1 MGIRR
6 ARMQVLHHV
15 LPTGDSE
22 PDALCVLNLAS
33 ARPGNSVLPLALDG
47 SPRLRRSN
55 SNSSLL
61 STAST
66 FTRTTQFSVT
76 VLLAIARGARTPTV
90 FFAPQLPSHSLHCP
104 SAQVQVPDEALTE
117 PVFYQVSVSNCHRGT
132 EWRLSRRYQAFDSV
146 HSHLRFWRRAPDGLE
161 LPPKHPKPG
170 LDPARIAERAAGLQ
184 AWAAEVLSS
193 DSALREAKVIAFFSL
208 PRVCDEAELAEAEA
222 ALLRIQAAVR
232 GQRSRQ
238 SCVEMRKERVLMTSK
253 ATPSAVRLFLLL
265 LLLLFPPLVAALLQA
280 QPAWLTAITPV
291 AVARAPT
298 AGPPSP
304 LRRVIKRNLL
314 LELPSLLSGWAGRK

>member
-1 MGIRR
+1 
-6 ARMQVLHHV
+6 MQVLHHV

-76 VLLAIARGARTPTV
+76 
-90 FFAPQLPSHSLHCP
+90 
-104 SAQVQVPDEALTE
+104 VQVPDEALTE